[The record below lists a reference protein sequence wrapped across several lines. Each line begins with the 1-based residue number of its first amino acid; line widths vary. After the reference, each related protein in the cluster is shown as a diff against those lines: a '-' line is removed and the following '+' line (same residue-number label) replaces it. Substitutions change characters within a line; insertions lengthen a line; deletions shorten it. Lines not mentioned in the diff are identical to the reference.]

1 MKLEWMFITILLT
14 VLIDGGEYLSSN
26 LDDLQKE
33 YGEWRLQKSPDYPT
47 SIGIYKYNDQVEKYS
62 YSGFDEEYRKY
73 VSLQSRLN
81 SIVYDQLSP
90 KEKTDYD
97 IFNDT
102 LSTLIRGYRWK
113 DYNILNPINF
123 LEGPQIDPSSLPS
136 ITPFDTVGDY
146 ENYVRRLELYPNQIG
161 EMMSL
166 FNKAIEK
173 GHTYHNVSVKR
184 VPDQIDAILTN
195 ATAENFPL
203 YKPFLEKLTNLTT
216 IDESKKADM
225 RERAR
230 SAVQNMIQKFRDL
243 KRYFETEYFLHVR
256 SGYGVS
262 SWDKGGEFYKECLRW
277 HLSLDLTPDAVH
289 HKGLQEV
296 ERISSEMRK
305 IMMKLNHKGSVKEF
319 FDKIKAD
326 PNNYLN
332 TGEEII
338 QWYKDAIKNDIEP
351 QLPKLFKDLP
361 NLPVDV
367 QPNPIDGI
375 DGQYLAGPPDGS
387 RPGVFQVNVFHPN
400 KSIKIDFM
408 ALLLHETIP
417 GHHLQISV
425 ASTVQIPSYR
435 KQMTGYLY
443 TVPFEAPFYTAY
455 VEGWALYAESLGE
468 EMNVYKTDNDLMG
481 RYGSEIFRACRL
493 VVDTGLHYFNWTR
506 QRAIDYMLNYTAYSE
521 NSITTEIDRYLTWPG
536 QACAYKIGELKI
548 KELRERAKNALGS
561 KFDIRDF
568 HSIVLKDGALPLNIL
583 EKNVDQWIAE
593 TKNKPSKTTNQCTSE
608 GSTKTANLKMLPTIF
623 ILLLLKSFC

>member
-1 MKLEWMFITILLT
+1 MILEWMYVAFFLT
-14 VLIDGGEYLSSN
+14 VLFNEGKCLSSN

-33 YGEWRLQKSPDYPT
+33 YGEWRLQKSPGYPT
-47 SIGIYKYNDQVEKYS
+47 SIGIYKYNDQVERFT
-62 YSGFDEEYRKY
+62 YSGFKKEYERY
-73 VSLQSRLN
+73 QSLHNRLK
-81 SIVYDQLSP
+81 SITYNQLSP

-113 DYNILNPINF
+113 DYNDLNPINF
-123 LEGPQIDPSSLPS
+123 LEGPQIDPSYLPS
-136 ITPFDTVGDY
+136 VTPFDTVGDY
-146 ENYVRRLELYPNQIG
+146 ENYVRRLELFPIQME
-161 EMMSL
+161 EMIKL
-166 FNKAIEK
+166 FDKAVEK
-173 GHTYHNVSVKR
+173 GHTYHNVSVDK
-184 VPDQIDAILTN
+184 VPDQIDEMLSNGNDT
-195 ATAENFPL
+195 NFPY
-203 YKPFLEKLTNLTT
+203 YKPFQEKLTKLTT
-216 IDESKKADM
+216 IVESKKSDM
-225 RERAR
+225 RGRAK
-230 SAVQNMIQKFRDL
+230 SAIRKIIQKYKDL
-243 KRYFETEYFLHVR
+243 KTYFETVYFNHVR

-262 SWDKGGEFYKECLRW
+262 SWDNGGEFYKECLRW
-277 HLSLDLTPDAVH
+277 HLSLDHTPEKVH
-289 HKGLQEV
+289 HMGLQEV
-296 ERISSEMRK
+296 ERISASMKK

-319 FDKIKAD
+319 FDKIKED
-326 PNNYLN
+326 RSNYLN

-338 QWYKDAIKNDIEP
+338 QWYKNAIEHDIKP
-351 QLPKLFKDLP
+351 KLPNLFKDLP
-361 NLPVDV
+361 NLPIDV

-400 KSIKIDFM
+400 KSVKIDFM

-425 ASTVQIPSYR
+425 ASTVKIPSYR
-435 KQMTGYLY
+435 KQMSGYLY

-468 EMNVYKTDNDLMG
+468 ELNLYKTDNDLMG

-493 VVDTGLHYFNWTR
+493 VVDTGLHYMNWTR

-521 NSITTEIDRYLTWPG
+521 KSITTEVDRYLTWPG

-548 KELRERAKNALGS
+548 RELRTRAENALGS
-561 KFDIRDF
+561 TFDIRDF

-583 EKNVDQWIAE
+583 EKNVDQWINEA
-593 TKNKPSKTTNQCTSE
+593 KQKPSKTTTRCTSA
-608 GSTKTANLKMLPTIF
+608 GSTKYSNLRLLIIIF
-623 ILLLLKSFC
+623 TFLLCKSNY